1 MEKQKLL
8 MWIGVGIVVI
18 AGFGVG
24 AWYAKTARNAA
35 PANQVGGG
43 GQTNGQTGDQWPS
56 EIEKGGEATAG
67 HALYFVALNDNGDSG
82 KAIGCGDSLVPVATT
97 GVTLEETL
105 KALFALKDQNY
116 GQSGLYNALYAS
128 NLKADAIVS
137 GSNASVALS
146 GTTSLGGTCD
156 TPRFQEQIEA
166 TVHQFSGFETAA
178 ITLNGKPLAEALSQ
192 K

>member
-1 MEKQKLL
+1 MEKQKIWMLV
-8 MWIGVGIVVI
+8 GVAVVVA
-18 AGFGVG
+18 AGFGIG
-24 AWYAKTARNAA
+24 AWYARTARDAGTGLS
-35 PANQVGGG
+35 GGNGNPTG
-43 GQTNGQTGDQWPS
+43 GENGSEWPT

-105 KALFALKDQNY
+105 KAFFALKDQNY
-116 GQSGLYNALYAS
+116 GASGLYNALYNSA
-128 NLKADAIVS
+128 LKADQIVA
-137 GSNASVALS
+137 GPAPSVALS
-146 GTTSLGGTCD
+146 GVVSLGGTCD

-166 TVHQFSGFETAA
+166 TIHQFSGFETAA
-178 ITLNGKPLAEALSQ
+178 ITLNGKPLADALSQ

>member
-1 MEKQKLL
+1 MEKQKIW
-8 MWIGVGIVVI
+8 MWAGVAVVVI
-18 AGFGVG
+18 AGFGIDT
-24 AWYAKTARNAA
+24 WYARTSRDAGTGL
-35 PANQVGGG
+35 PGGNG
-43 GQTNGQTGDQWPS
+43 GQTGGQNGDEWPS

-67 HALYFVALNDNGDSG
+67 HALYFVALDDNGDSG

-116 GQSGLYNALYAS
+116 GASGLYNALYNS
-128 NLKADAIVS
+128 SLKADQIVTGPS
-137 GSNASVALS
+137 PSVALS
-146 GTTSLGGTCD
+146 GTVSLGGTCD

-166 TVHQFSGFETAA
+166 TIHQFSGFETAV
-178 ITLNGKPLAEALSQ
+178 ITLNGKSLTDALSQ